1 MDRIVFDRIIREH
14 KQVRNMA
21 AAGEMTTANW
31 PGAIPEILGRNSA
44 LGG

>member
-1 MDRIVFDRIIREH
+1 MDRIVFDRIIRQN
-14 KQVRNMA
+14 KQGRKMT